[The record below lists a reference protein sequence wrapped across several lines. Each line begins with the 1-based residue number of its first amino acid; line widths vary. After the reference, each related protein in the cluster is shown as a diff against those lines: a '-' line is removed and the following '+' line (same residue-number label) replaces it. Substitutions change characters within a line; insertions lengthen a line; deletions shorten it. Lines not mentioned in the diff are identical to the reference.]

1 MIRSGLIEASSK
13 ECCCNLEVPTSHNL
27 TRVVAKQQLGSIL
40 TKKTHNH
47 IFTINAL
54 SRKYSLFSVEWL
66 SSDPYCVVLGGR
78 PALEKLDSLV

>member
-13 ECCCNLEVPTSHNL
+13 ECCCNLEVPTSHKL

-40 TKKTHNH
+40 MKKTHNH

-66 SSDPYCVVLGGR
+66 SSDP
-78 PALEKLDSLV
+78 